1 MEVYQTILY
10 STELATLF
18 VDTSFKQ
25 CHGKVY
31 LGPGCLRDTG
41 VPLPFFY
48 ERLVSSV
55 LGPVGPVHAGPAG
68 PGVVDIV
75 GLLPRPDDRV
85 IRAAKIGRGA
95 VITVLIIW
103 SNLQRTRDAITNEN
117 LYQD

>member
-1 MEVYQTILY
+1 MCT
-10 STELATLF
+10 
-18 VDTSFKQ
+18 D
-25 CHGKVY
+25 

-41 VPLPFFY
+41 VPLPFIY

-55 LGPVGPVHAGPAG
+55 LGPVCPVHAGPAG

-103 SNLQRTRDAITNEN
+103 SNLQRTSI
-117 LYQD
+117 YQD

>member
-1 MEVYQTILY
+1 MC
-10 STELATLF
+10 S
-18 VDTSFKQ
+18 D
-25 CHGKVY
+25 

-41 VPLPFFY
+41 VPLPLIY

-55 LGPVGPVHAGPAG
+55 LGPVSPVHAGPAG
-68 PGVVDIV
+68 PSVVDIV

-103 SNLQRTRDAITNEN
+103 SNLQHKRCNNE
-117 LYQD
+117 